1 MRLIPLFALTLFTVA
16 CRSDDKDVVID
27 TSVDTAPQAVDE
39 DGDGFTGEDD
49 CDDTNAAVN
58 SGAAETCDGL
68 DNDCDGEADE
78 DATDAATFYAD
89 ADGDGYGVE
98 SYTEVA
104 CEAPAGYTSE
114 IGDCDDQD
122 ATIYPGAPEDDCL
135 DPTDYNCDGSSGL
148 TDADGDGFAACE
160 ECDDSA
166 RGVNPEATEICD
178 DLDNNCD
185 GEADV
190 GAVDASTWYQDADA
204 DSYGDADFAVESCD
218 TPEGYAAQDGDCD
231 DATPTTNPG
240 ATELC
245 DAVDNDC
252 DGAIDDDPTD
262 AATYYID
269 RDADGY
275 GDPATGKASCEQP
288 SGTVT
293 NDGDCNDKEELA
305 WDGATEVCD
314 EVDNNCDGAI
324 DEGLT
329 STYYLDSDEDGYGNA
344 KRSVTA
350 CDAPEGYVENTD
362 DCDDTEEA
370 AWTGASE
377 VCDEVDNNCDGSVD
391 EGVTTTYYLDND
403 EDGYGNA
410 KRSVSAC
417 EAPDG
422 YVENTGDCDD
432 TEEAAWTGAS
442 ETCDGVDND
451 CDGAVDD
458 GVKSTWYLDVDGD
471 GYGGSR
477 STDACTPPTS
487 DYVAA
492 DGDCD
497 DGDDDAYPGASLG
510 CDGGD
515 YDCDGD
521 VDNDADGD
529 GYADATCGGDDCD
542 DSDAVVLPELGG
554 GCALGAT
561 CLDVLANGYSAGDGI
576 YTIDPDG
583 FGVGLDP
590 FDVECDMTTDGGGW
604 TVVEYS
610 ADLPF
615 QQQFTGGDRYRFL
628 GSDFTFDLTDAQITA
643 IQALSTEGNQTYVGL
658 CEHVIHYYYNDGA
671 TYSYAFGFRFFD
683 GTETAYGTS
692 SYSPY
697 DIKVTA
703 DGCAVN
709 GGEGGALS
717 KATTFE
723 INSVKVPVL
732 NVQCRD
738 CGDTSPEKFGSPLMS
753 YPAYL
758 R

>member
-1 MRLIPLFALTLFTVA
+1 MRPSPLLALTLFALA
-16 CRSDDKDVVID
+16 CRSDDKDVVLD
-27 TSVDTAPQAVDE
+27 TNVDTAPQTVDE

-49 CDDTNAAVN
+49 CDDTDPAVN
-58 SGAAETCDGL
+58 AGAAETCDGL

-89 ADGDGYGVE
+89 ADGDGFGVE
-98 SYTEVA
+98 AYTETA
-104 CEAPAGYTSE
+104 CEAPVGYASE
-114 IGDCDDQD
+114 VGDCDDQD
-122 ATIYPGAPEDDCL
+122 AAIYPGAVEDDCL

-148 TDADGDGFAACE
+148 TDGDADGFAACE
-160 ECDDSA
+160 ECDDTNRA
-166 RGVNPEATEICD
+166 VNPSATEICD

-190 GAVDASTWYQDADA
+190 GAVDAATWYQDADT
-204 DSYGDADFAVESCD
+204 DGYGDTDFSQESCD
-218 TPEGYAAQDGDCD
+218 TPEGYASEDGDCD
-231 DATPTTNPG
+231 DAVASTNPG
-240 ATELC
+240 AAEVC
-245 DAVDNDC
+245 DDVDNDC
-252 DGAIDDDPTD
+252 NGSVDDDATD
-262 AATYYID
+262 AATYYSD
-269 RDADGY
+269 RDQDGY
-275 GDPATGKASCEQP
+275 GDPATGKASCGQP
-288 SGTVT
+288 TGTVD

-314 EVDNNCDGAI
+314 EVDNNCDGSV

-329 STYYLDSDEDGYGNA
+329 TTYYLDNDEDGYGNA

-350 CDAPEGYVENTD
+350 CSAPDGYVENTD

-370 AWTGASE
+370 AWTGATE
-377 VCDEVDNNCDGSVD
+377 ICDEIDNNCDGSVD
-391 EGVTTTYYLDND
+391 EGV
-403 EDGYGNA
+403 E
-410 KRSVSAC
+410 
-417 EAPDG
+417 
-422 YVENTGDCDD
+422 
-432 TEEAAWTGAS
+432 
-442 ETCDGVDND
+442 
-451 CDGAVDD
+451 
-458 GVKSTWYLDVDGD
+458 STWYLDVDGD

-477 STDACTPPTS
+477 STDACSPPTS

-497 DGDDDAYPGASLG
+497 DGDNDAYPGASLG

-542 DSDAVVLPELGG
+542 DGDAVVLPELGG
-554 GCALGAT
+554 GCALGTT

-583 FGVGLDP
+583 FGAGLDP

-604 TVVEYS
+604 TVIEYS
-610 ADLPF
+610 ADLTF

-628 GSDFTFDLTDAQITA
+628 GSDFTLDLSDAQITA

-658 CEHVIHYYYNDGA
+658 CEHVIHYYYTAGGGHD
-671 TYSYAFGFRFFD
+671 YSFGFRFFD
-683 GTETAYGTS
+683 GTETAAGLA

-697 DIKVTA
+697 DITVTA

-709 GGEGGALS
+709 GGEGGALA
-717 KATTFE
+717 KATLFE
-723 INSVKVPVL
+723 INSVKVPVV

-738 CGDTSPEKFGSPLMS
+738 CGDATPEKFGSPLMS

>member
-1 MRLIPLFALTLFTVA
+1 MRLSPLLALTLFSLA

-27 TSVDTAPQAVDE
+27 TNVDTAPQTVDE
-39 DGDGFTGEDD
+39 DGDGFTGEED
-49 CDDTNAAVN
+49 CDDTDPAVN
-58 SGAAETCDGL
+58 AGAAETCDGL

-89 ADGDGYGVE
+89 ADGDGFGVE
-98 SYTEVA
+98 AYTETA
-104 CEAPAGYTSE
+104 CEAPAGYASE

-122 ATIYPGAPEDDCL
+122 AAIYPGAVEDDCL

-148 TDADGDGFAACE
+148 TDGDGDGFAACE
-160 ECDDSA
+160 ECDDTNRA
-166 RGVNPEATEICD
+166 VNPSATEICD

-190 GAVDASTWYQDADA
+190 GAVDAGTWYQDADT
-204 DSYGDADFAVESCD
+204 DGYGDTDFSLESCD
-218 TPEGYAAQDGDCD
+218 TPEGYASEDGDCD
-231 DATPTTNPG
+231 DAVASTNPG
-240 ATELC
+240 AAEVC
-245 DAVDNDC
+245 DDIDNDC
-252 DGAIDDDPTD
+252 NGSVDDDATD
-262 AATYYID
+262 AATYYSD
-269 RDADGY
+269 RDQDGY

-288 SGTVT
+288 TGTVD

-314 EVDNNCDGAI
+314 EVDNNCDGSV

-329 STYYLDSDEDGYGNA
+329 STYYLDSDEDGYGNP

-350 CDAPEGYVENTD
+350 CSAPDGYVENTD
-362 DCDDTEEA
+362 DCDDSEEA
-370 AWTGASE
+370 AYTGASE
-377 VCDEVDNNCDGSVD
+377 ICDEIDNNCDGRVD
-391 EGVTTTYYLDND
+391 EGV
-403 EDGYGNA
+403 E
-410 KRSVSAC
+410 
-417 EAPDG
+417 
-422 YVENTGDCDD
+422 
-432 TEEAAWTGAS
+432 
-442 ETCDGVDND
+442 
-451 CDGAVDD
+451 
-458 GVKSTWYLDVDGD
+458 STWYLDVDGD

-477 STDACTPPTS
+477 STDACSPPTS

-497 DGDDDAYPGASLG
+497 DGDTDAYPGATLG

-554 GCALGAT
+554 GCALGTT

-604 TVVEYS
+604 TVIEYA
-610 ADLPF
+610 ADLTF

-628 GSDFTFDLTDAQITA
+628 GTDFTLDLSDAQITA

-658 CEHVIHYYYNDGA
+658 CEHVIHYYYNAGA
-671 TYSYAFGFRFFD
+671 GYDYSFGFRFFD
-683 GTETAYGTS
+683 GTETALRGS
-692 SYSPY
+692 LA
-697 DIKVTA
+697 TA
-703 DGCAVN
+703 P
-709 GGEGGALS
+709 
-717 KATTFE
+717 T
-723 INSVKVPVL
+723 
-732 NVQCRD
+732 
-738 CGDTSPEKFGSPLMS
+738 TSP
-753 YPAYL
+753 
-758 R
+758 